1 MVYVD
6 RALEGENGDVIVGNA
21 GLRTNTG
28 FTGINDAAN
37 VSITDAKKIVLIGE
51 KGNAEFNLIES
62 TSTPIVRGGA
72 TLELGSLGLADGAQY
87 SGKLAAVSLGETGE
101 TGNLNVV
108 AGNYTVDT
116 ITARNSGSA
125 VSVSSGAT
133 LNSSNIYAN
142 AGAGI
147 TNNGTL
153 AVSGNVETTGNGQI
167 TNSSEMTIGGLANI
181 TGRLTNN
188 KNLTV
193 GNGLTVVGALINAVD
208 SELKVTGTTNVSG
221 NAVSFQNAGHAV
233 LEGDLNVIGT
243 LRNTAT
249 GHLETNKMFISGTL
263 INSNLI
269 DASDTS
275 ELYGTLTNNGTI
287 NLYDTVV
294 GQRGEMNNTHT
305 ITGVGTIT
313 VNGLLS
319 NVSNADF
326 TGENLIL
333 TTVLAGTQETATYA
347 AGVPSITNEATMDF
361 DSITVG
367 NGTEFYNY
375 GTSSA
380 DSFVVEEGGYYLNGK
395 KVSTSG
401 IAMFA
406 DVGGLDTYR
415 QLEIGGQYTNA
426 GDSYIGTATVTET
439 GTISN
444 TGNFF
449 SGESDQFVDGTGM
462 TIAAGG
468 QLLNSG
474 TAVLASSL
482 QNAGT
487 ISGDGSVTFKH
498 GGLGTN
504 VFENTGT
511 IDVGT
516 FATDGEITYNQNG
529 ADSSF
534 TADNGWFTGATINV
548 SEGTMSHQDAGSGNT
563 YNLGVQGDA
572 VIANQAT
579 VSFGTIDSNNVFN
592 IYTGS
597 TLKVENINLTENEK
611 TVNLLGGT
619 LSTTLDQIFGE
630 IRYTALDIDAD
641 TPEDLVDVEGVEVAT
656 GVGDMKDSISQGIL
670 FGWGTV
676 AFDDAVYSAGV
687 VSDVLTKL
695 DENDLPIGGHEGAG
709 VEGGLQVTFNGQA
722 SQNFNVDLANGVKA
736 RPSGSGEA
744 FGSAYAV
751 FAGETLTNT
760 TQANPGYTALYVG
773 SADQAT
779 VAGVTDANILDNNI
793 GFKQVVN
800 AAGGMTVADG
810 RHFVLVGE
818 NQSVVGDFELI
829 DGNLSIVRDGLVTL
843 GTYGTQ
849 EATKGALHDVAL
861 DNGTLRVRHGDF
873 TAENVTNN
881 GTIYIGGDGA
891 EHGGEILRE
900 DTESSLTVDSYT
912 AQTNSELLNW
922 GTFAVGNLTGAGQN
936 SGSLTNYGLLD
947 VGTAN
952 IDMLLTNLATAE
964 FDSLTV
970 AGGTLTNGAAD
981 AETNET
987 TTLNAAALTTA
998 DGSIVQNYATVTT
1011 ESASVSGRFRNTEG
1025 ATADLGALT
1034 VAGKG
1039 LLDNAGEV
1047 IADALTQTGGTVQ
1060 NAGEL
1065 TISSGAASS
1074 IAATITNSGTFT
1086 VEAGNKFSIVANGS
1100 VTNTGTFESAAD
1112 ISIEGGTLTQDSTTE
1127 MTLGNVS
1134 IADGKFVVTDGKSV
1148 SGSGELS
1155 VNKATGEAAVE
1166 NAGTIDF
1173 NTIDVTQ
1180 GSVTGNGTLGSETST
1195 ITVGDA
1201 GTVDQSNVNADSL
1214 TNSGSIT
1221 ADNMTIADSG
1231 TNEGDM
1237 SLSGSLNGDLVNN
1250 GQLTIE
1256 GGEEFT
1262 VAGGT
1267 LTNNGTLT
1275 ATENV
1280 TIDGG
1285 HIVQA
1290 SDTTA
1295 VFEDLQIESG
1305 DLTVNADKTV
1315 EGNQLIIR
1323 SDAADSVA
1331 VINNGTIDFN
1341 RINVEVGS
1349 VTGNGTLGSADSYI
1363 GVFGD
1368 SSVTQNRVEGHN
1380 VTVANGASITAT
1392 DFVSHTDVYKESW
1405 NEGVIN
1411 AVNADF
1417 GGRFDNHVSGEIS
1430 VSDSMTGN
1438 LTNIGS
1444 VIFEGENGLTFTD
1457 GKLTNNGTLAA
1468 TEKVTI
1474 GSGAEIAQISKT
1486 EATFTDLLV
1495 QGGLLSV
1502 STDRVVSGDSLKVE
1516 MASGTDA
1523 GVTNSGTIDFGSINV
1538 EQGQITGSGTLG
1550 SDTSAITVG
1559 ANGSVTQNKVIG
1571 ESIGNAGSITGNVT
1585 ADHGTNS
1592 GSIVAGDFTT
1602 KGQNGTFVNTGSITT
1617 SGAADIAGLDNR
1629 NEVTFGNGA
1638 TFNGG
1643 NVNTGTITVNGGKLD
1658 VALGDNVT
1666 SGNGNLTVNAGLD
1679 VGAEGKLTIEGP
1691 DAIASITGGAAI
1703 DGTLTSSGNT
1713 TIDKITSE
1721 SKGNLVAGGGKLN
1734 IGDLTDTDGMTFTQ
1748 TADTELSIDKGW
1760 FENST
1765 INIEGG
1771 HFDASVIKDDE
1782 GNASGMLG
1790 NNTVNIGKAGLP
1802 AVEGPDSELPSADK
1816 VDWAA
1821 DYVTV
1826 KVDTITSDT
1835 IINVNNGGVLD
1846 VDNINL
1852 TPEDGSGATVTIG
1865 TGGGLQT
1872 SLDQI
1877 FEKVSTS
1884 VIKVDAVDPETGIV
1898 DIITDVIATTTVTDV
1913 KDSIK
1918 NGLTFENG
1926 STVAWDD
1933 DDWSIEL
1940 VASVANSLTQAG
1952 LIDED
1957 HKVQQHFLGDFMG
1970 DFTVDTAHRLQE
1982 EQEAL
1987 DQSFVLDPG
1996 IVFDTTT
2003 LQNVTQVDQDANR
2016 GLVIG
2021 GPAESGENSIDYS
2034 IGFKDVANADY
2045 VDVEGGKEF
2054 VLVGETRPEDFDWTT
2069 DYTDD
2074 NKLLTD
2080 AADGGTINV
2089 NDGTFTMGSDGL
2101 VESTVGWI
2109 QNANISADGS
2119 LVTKNGEFAAWEVAN
2134 AGAID
2139 ITAGS
2144 ILHTNNVTNSGTIHV
2159 AGGLTSDNLDNRG
2172 GAIET
2177 EADSVSNIGN
2187 IATDT
2192 SSSITNA
2199 GTIVIGALEDGKL
2212 QGSVSNTGADS
2223 VLVVEADMQ
2232 FEGTLNNEGT
2242 ASYKDVTIADGT
2254 WTNSGYEQGDILTV
2268 ADGSSHTNTGT
2279 SVWNG
2284 VTIEAGA
2291 SGQNGADLGDGP
2303 KGNDENFTSDSILY
2317 VGSEEGVDDAWNIA
2331 GDYVNNGIIQAEN
2344 TENTNVTGSI
2354 TNNGQAVYDDMTVT
2368 GEGASSINIGY
2379 EEGDILTV
2387 ADGATHT
2394 NTGTSVWNGMTIG
2407 AGSSSSN
2414 GEEIP
2419 EGGLNGNDEG
2429 FTSDSIVYV
2438 GSEEG
2443 QNDVFDIAGSY
2454 VNNGIIQAEN
2464 TENTNVTGS
2473 ITNNG
2478 QAVYDDMTV
2487 TGEGASSI
2495 NIGYEQ
2501 GDILTVADGAT
2512 HTNEGTS
2519 VWNNVS
2525 IGTGS
2530 SASNGAEL
2538 GDGPKGNEE
2547 GFTSDSVLVVGS
2559 ADDDNNTF
2567 VIDGNYDNHGVID
2580 ASETEK
2586 TTVAG
2591 DLTNDGQA
2599 VYDDMTVENGGSSD
2613 NSGYEQGD
2621 ILNVAD
2627 GSSHTNT
2634 GTSIWNNV
2642 TIGEGS
2648 TGTNGEALAP
2658 DAPKGHEEGFESDSI
2673 IVIGSADDENNEFVI
2688 DGGYSNNGK
2697 LDASETE
2704 TTTVAGDLDNVG
2716 QAWYD
2721 DMTVENGGSSDNQG
2735 YEKGDILTVE
2745 EGGEHTNSGT
2755 SIWNNV
2761 NIAGSGTNDGS
2772 LAVGGEG
2779 GGDEFVIGGDYTNN
2793 GTLDASDAENTVVA
2807 GDLDNNGKAGYDD
2820 MDINDGGHST
2830 NDNYEQGDI
2839 LDVNNGGVW
2848 DQNGESH
2855 WNNVNVNE
2863 GGTANNTGDLTV
2875 EDDLVIAGDFN
2886 NTGDVTTGDLTIED
2900 GGVLDLGDGS
2910 IDAGT
2915 TTVNGGDIIVG
2926 NHKELA
2932 DENRVDYD
2940 TVVNGPINGH
2950 FWVIGNGDLSFGKD
2964 ADKLAESLG
2973 VSDIPDVHN
2982 RLSVTQTVTIG
2993 ESGSIAV
3000 GSDVWTDKDN
3010 HKDVGDGNLYFGSDS
3025 YTVIDSSIMLDG
3037 SAAFTGTADG
3047 ATVTVEDGATLV
3059 LGNLEYA
3066 GDYVITS
3073 GFETAG
3079 NTDASDWLGGWTED
3093 ALLAP
3098 VDAGSGLKWELSL
3111 GWDETKIWVN
3121 AKLEDIRNKFPDISV
3136 PDNVNDSLESCR
3148 DAGGP
3153 DQILACTVIRNP
3165 DLTDEEKTRIINSV
3179 AEIGYA
3185 AGAMAMAFNE
3195 ATQAAD
3201 SIEGRLSMKGEAFNA
3216 DGSMKDGTN
3225 GTGLWVDVLGSWT
3238 NADSYSATGNSEFG
3252 YDADSYGFI
3261 MGFDHKLKDK
3271 NVILGGAFS
3280 YTDGSLTSTGNLL
3293 ETKNSFKTFGL
3304 HAYGAW
3310 KPSERTNL
3318 VGTLSY
3324 LRSSSEAAQKLPT
3337 GAGFGSASA
3346 DIDTDLFVAGLRGEL
3361 LFTAGKA
3368 QIVPHAGV
3376 RMIVGSTDDYDTKL
3390 DGHKAY
3396 GNSADTTTTFQVPIG
3411 VAVRTDIETK
3421 EGWKV
3426 RPVADVSVIPQ
3437 FGDTEQDTAV
3447 TGTSGVSDDITGEFT
3462 GDVATAVSV
3471 GFQVESPKETTI
3483 GFRYGLTAG
3492 GEGRK
3497 DHQLKFELRKLF

>member
-1 MVYVD
+1 MNRIYKKMWNKLRGCFVAVSEAIGSRQSRGKTKSVMVGVVGFSLASLVNAGYDNGYFHDENLFSNDGTPVRISGTFTESRGEVSLNGVVQVLEGAQWTILNELRMEDDRYGGSDSIQNRGTVIFDTGLFNLTIRYSKPASAYNYGSIVLRNNSQLRGVNATFENYGSVEFQSGSYATYTGTFFNNGSVLFNTGTSGTFQSMTGSGSLTLAGSATLQGNSSLSSLTFSGGTLNITSGITTVTASLSGNGQVFMSSGTGISMDNSLIFESSSQQVGLNVIGLNTQTPESIRQVLTDYFTNYGGSAVKDAVKNISFSNGTVYVSGNLTTAQRDDMRQAFKEQFGNAVQIEFQGNISGISQNDVLNVAKVNELAEANIGLTEVVYVD
-6 RALEGENGDVIVGNA
+6 RALEGENGDVIVGDA
-21 GLRTNTG
+21 GLRTNSG
-28 FTGINDAAN
+28 FTGISDAAN
-37 VSITDAKKIVLIGE
+37 VSITDGRKIVLIGE

-101 TGNLNVV
+101 TGSLNVV

-125 VSVSSGAT
+125 VSVGSGAT

-167 TNSSEMTIGGLANI
+167 TNSSEMTINGLANI
-181 TGRLTNN
+181 TGSLTNN

-193 GNGLTVVGALINAVD
+193 GNGLTVVGALINAID
-208 SELKVTGTTNVSG
+208 SELNVTGTTNVSG

-233 LEGDLNVIGT
+233 LNGDLNVIGT

-269 DASDTS
+269 EASDTS

-319 NVSNADF
+319 NVSNGDF
-326 TGENLIL
+326 TGEELLL
-333 TTVLAGTQETATYA
+333 TTILAGSQETAR
-347 AGVPSITNEATMDF
+347 
-361 DSITVG
+361 
-367 NGTEFYNY
+367 FYNY
-375 GTSSA
+375 GTASA
-380 DSFVVEEGGYYLNGK
+380 DSFVVEEGGYYLNSTKASTNGIMLLADAGSTDAYRNYT
-395 KVSTSG
+395 VSG
-401 IAMFA
+401 
-406 DVGGLDTYR
+406 
-415 QLEIGGQYTNA
+415 EYTNA
-426 GDSYIGTATVTET
+426 GNSYLGNATVTGT
-439 GTISN
+439 GKISN
-444 TGNFF
+444 TGNLYT
-449 SGESDQFVDGTGM
+449 GESDRFVDGTGM
-462 TIAAGG
+462 IIAAGG

-482 QNAGT
+482 QNVGT
-487 ISGDGSVTFKH
+487 IRGDGSVTFKH

-516 FATDGEITYNQNG
+516 FATDGEITYNQSG
-529 ADSSF
+529 VDSTF

-572 VIANQAT
+572 VIANQTT
-579 VSFGTIDSNNVFN
+579 VSFGTIDSSNVFN
-592 IYTGS
+592 IYSGS

-619 LSTTLDQIFGE
+619 LSTTLDQIFSD

-656 GVGDMKDSISQGIL
+656 GVGDMKNSIGQGVL

-722 SQNFNVDLANGVKA
+722 SQNFTVDLANGVKA

-760 TQANPGYTALYVG
+760 TQANPGYTALYVS

-800 AAGGMTVADG
+800 AAGGVTVADG

-818 NQSVVGDFELI
+818 NASVAGDYQLI
-829 DGNLSIVRDGLVTL
+829 DGDLSIVRDGMVTL
-843 GTYGTQ
+843 GTYGTA
-849 EATKGALHDVAL
+849 EATKGDLLNVAL
-861 DNGTLRVRHGDF
+861 DDGTLRVRHGNF
-873 TAENVTNN
+873 TADAVTSD

-900 DTESSLTVDSYT
+900 DTDSSLTVDSYT

-922 GTFAVGNLTGAGQN
+922 GTFAATTLTSNGTDT
-936 SGSLTNYGLLD
+936 GSITNYGDLD
-947 VGTAN
+947 VGTATV
-952 IDMLLTNLATAE
+952 DMLITNLKTATFDTLTVNGGTVTNGSADAENSGIELTTNVLTTANGSIVRNNATLTSETTSISGSYENAEGATAD
-964 FDSLTV
+964 FGALTV
-970 AGGTLTNGAAD
+970 AENGLLGNGGTVNADSLKQTGGQIQNNGEMTIAGSAASSIAGSITNTDTLTFEAGAAVSVVD
-981 AETNET
+981 GAKVMNTGKMTFETDVN
-987 TTLNAAALTTA
+987 LTG
-998 DGSIVQNYATVTT
+998 GSIVQN
-1011 ESASVSGRFRNTEG
+1011 SD
-1025 ATADLGALT
+1025 TAMEFTNLT
-1034 VAGKG
+1034 ITGG
-1039 LLDNAGEV
+1039 LLDVELEKVVNGSGNLLVNAG
-1047 IADALTQTGGTVQ
+1047 ADAT
-1060 NAGEL
+1060 A
-1065 TISSGAASS
+1065 
-1074 IAATITNSGTFT
+1074 
-1086 VEAGNKFSIVANGS
+1086 
-1100 VTNTGTFESAAD
+1100 
-1112 ISIEGGTLTQDSTTE
+1112 IEND
-1127 MTLGNVS
+1127 
-1134 IADGKFVVTDGKSV
+1134 
-1148 SGSGELS
+1148 
-1155 VNKATGEAAVE
+1155 
-1166 NAGTIDF
+1166 GTINF
-1173 NTIDVTQ
+1173 GSINVEQ
-1180 GSVTGNGTLGSETST
+1180 GQITGNGTLGFETST
-1195 ITVGDA
+1195 ITVGA
-1201 GTVDQSNVNADSL
+1201 NGSVDQTNVIGNTVNNAGSL
-1214 TNSGSIT
+1214 T
-1221 ADNMTIADSG
+1221 ADNLMTVAG
-1231 TNEGDM
+1231 AENTGEM
-1237 SLSGSLNGDLVNN
+1237 SLSGKLDGDLVNN
-1250 GQLTIE
+1250 DQLTIE
-1256 GGEEFT
+1256 GGEEFIL
-1262 VAGGT
+1262 AGGT

-1290 SDTTA
+1290 SDTKA
-1295 VFEDLQIESG
+1295 VFEALQIEVG

-1323 SDAADSVA
+1323 SDSADSVA

-1368 SSVTQNRVEGHN
+1368 SSVAQNRVEGHN
-1380 VTVANGASITAT
+1380 ITAANGASVTAN

-1405 NEGVIN
+1405 NEGAIN

-1417 GGRFDNHVSGEIS
+1417 GGRFDNHASGEIT

-1444 VIFEGENGLTFTD
+1444 VTFEGENGLTFTD

-1486 EATFTDLLV
+1486 EASFTDLLV

-1502 STDRVVSGDSLKVE
+1502 STDRVVSGDNLQVE
-1516 MASGTDA
+1516 MTSGTDV
-1523 GVTNSGTIDFGSINV
+1523 GVTNSGTIVFDNMTV
-1538 EQGQITGSGTLG
+1538 TQGHVTGSGTFG
-1550 SDTSAITVG
+1550 SETSTITVG
-1559 ANGSVTQNKVIG
+1559 ANGSVEQGNIIG
-1571 ESIGNAGSITGNVT
+1571 SQIDNTGLISGNVSANAGS
-1585 ADHGTNS
+1585 NS
-1592 GSIVAGDFTT
+1592 GTITAGDLTL
-1602 KGQNGTFVNTGSITT
+1602 GQDGGSFVNTGSITT
-1617 SGAADIAGLDNR
+1617 SGAANVAGLDNR

-1638 TFNGG
+1638 SFKGG

-1679 VGAEGKLTIEGP
+1679 VGADGKLTIEGP
-1691 DAIASITGGAAI
+1691 DAIASITGGATI
-1703 DGTLTSSGNT
+1703 NGTLMSSGNT

-1721 SKGNLVAGGGKLN
+1721 SKGNLSAGGGKLN

-1771 HFDASVIKDDE
+1771 HFDASVIRDDE

-1790 NNTVNIGKAGLP
+1790 NNTVNIGKAGLQ

-1835 IINVNNGGVLD
+1835 IINVTNGGVLD

-1877 FEKVSTS
+1877 FEKVATS
-1884 VIKVDAVDPETGIV
+1884 VVKVDAVDPETGIV

-1957 HKVQQHFLGDFMG
+1957 HNLGDFMG

-2003 LQNVTQVDQDANR
+2003 LHNVTQADQDANR

-2074 NKLLTD
+2074 NKLLAD

-2119 LVTKNGEFAAWEVAN
+2119 LVTKKGEFAAWEVTN

-2159 AGGLTSDNLDNRG
+2159 AGGLTTDNLDNRG

-2199 GTIVIGALEDGKL
+2199 GTIVIGALKDGKL
-2212 QGSVSNTGADS
+2212 QGSVSSTGADS
-2223 VLVVEADMQ
+2223 VLVVDADMQ

-2242 ASYKDVTIADGT
+2242 ASYKDVTIELGS
-2254 WTNSGYEQGDILTV
+2254 WENSGYEQG
-2268 ADGSSHTNTGT
+2268 
-2279 SVWNG
+2279 
-2284 VTIEAGA
+2284 
-2291 SGQNGADLGDGP
+2291 GD
-2303 KGNDENFTSDSILY
+2303 
-2317 VGSEEGVDDAWNIA
+2317 
-2331 GDYVNNGIIQAEN
+2331 
-2344 TENTNVTGSI
+2344 
-2354 TNNGQAVYDDMTVT
+2354 
-2368 GEGASSINIGY
+2368 
-2379 EEGDILTV
+2379 LTV
-2387 ADGATHT
+2387 ADGA
-2394 NTGTSVWNGMTIG
+2394 
-2407 AGSSSSN
+2407 
-2414 GEEIP
+2414 E
-2419 EGGLNGNDEG
+2419 
-2429 FTSDSIVYV
+2429 
-2438 GSEEG
+2438 
-2443 QNDVFDIAGSY
+2443 
-2454 VNNGIIQAEN
+2454 
-2464 TENTNVTGS
+2464 
-2473 ITNNG
+2473 
-2478 QAVYDDMTV
+2478 
-2487 TGEGASSI
+2487 
-2495 NIGYEQ
+2495 
-2501 GDILTVADGAT
+2501 
-2512 HTNEGTS
+2512 
-2519 VWNNVS
+2519 
-2525 IGTGS
+2525 
-2530 SASNGAEL
+2530 
-2538 GDGPKGNEE
+2538 
-2547 GFTSDSVLVVGS
+2547 
-2559 ADDDNNTF
+2559 
-2567 VIDGNYDNHGVID
+2567 
-2580 ASETEK
+2580 
-2586 TTVAG
+2586 
-2591 DLTNDGQA
+2591 
-2599 VYDDMTVENGGSSD
+2599 
-2613 NSGYEQGD
+2613 
-2621 ILNVAD
+2621 
-2627 GSSHTNT
+2627 HTNT
-2634 GTSIWNNV
+2634 GTSIWNNA
-2642 TIGEGS
+2642 TINGS
-2648 TGTNGEALAP
+2648 
-2658 DAPKGHEEGFESDSI
+2658 
-2673 IVIGSADDENNEFVI
+2673 
-2688 DGGYSNNGK
+2688 
-2697 LDASETE
+2697 
-2704 TTTVAGDLDNVG
+2704 
-2716 QAWYD
+2716 
-2721 DMTVENGGSSDNQG
+2721 M
-2735 YEKGDILTVE
+2735 
-2745 EGGEHTNSGT
+2745 TNSG
-2755 SIWNNV
+2755 
-2761 NIAGSGTNDGS
+2761 
-2772 LAVGGEG
+2772 
-2779 GGDEFVIGGDYTNN
+2779 GGDNGGFKV
-2793 GTLDASDAENTVVA
+2793 GSDAEGDSFVINGTFENLA
-2807 GDLDNNGKAGYDD
+2807 G
-2820 MDINDGGHST
+2820 SPT
-2830 NDNYEQGDI
+2830 
-2839 LDVNNGGVW
+2839 
-2848 DQNGESH
+2848 
-2855 WNNVNVNE
+2855 
-2863 GGTANNTGDLTV
+2863 TARP
-2875 EDDLVIAGDFN
+2875 
-2886 NTGDVTTGDLTIED
+2886 
-2900 GGVLDLGDGS
+2900 S
-2910 IDAGT
+2910 T
-2915 TTVNGGDIIVG
+2915 TT
-2926 NHKELA
+2926 
-2932 DENRVDYD
+2932 
-2940 TVVNGPINGH
+2940 
-2950 FWVIGNGDLSFGKD
+2950 
-2964 ADKLAESLG
+2964 
-2973 VSDIPDVHN
+2973 
-2982 RLSVTQTVTIG
+2982 
-2993 ESGSIAV
+2993 
-3000 GSDVWTDKDN
+3000 
-3010 HKDVGDGNLYFGSDS
+3010 
-3025 YTVIDSSIMLDG
+3025 
-3037 SAAFTGTADG
+3037 
-3047 ATVTVEDGATLV
+3047 
-3059 LGNLEYA
+3059 
-3066 GDYVITS
+3066 
-3073 GFETAG
+3073 
-3079 NTDASDWLGGWTED
+3079 
-3093 ALLAP
+3093 
-3098 VDAGSGLKWELSL
+3098 
-3111 GWDETKIWVN
+3111 
-3121 AKLEDIRNKFPDISV
+3121 
-3136 PDNVNDSLESCR
+3136 
-3148 DAGGP
+3148 
-3153 DQILACTVIRNP
+3153 
-3165 DLTDEEKTRIINSV
+3165 
-3179 AEIGYA
+3179 
-3185 AGAMAMAFNE
+3185 
-3195 ATQAAD
+3195 
-3201 SIEGRLSMKGEAFNA
+3201 
-3216 DGSMKDGTN
+3216 
-3225 GTGLWVDVLGSWT
+3225 
-3238 NADSYSATGNSEFG
+3238 
-3252 YDADSYGFI
+3252 
-3261 MGFDHKLKDK
+3261 
-3271 NVILGGAFS
+3271 
-3280 YTDGSLTSTGNLL
+3280 
-3293 ETKNSFKTFGL
+3293 
-3304 HAYGAW
+3304 
-3310 KPSERTNL
+3310 
-3318 VGTLSY
+3318 
-3324 LRSSSEAAQKLPT
+3324 
-3337 GAGFGSASA
+3337 
-3346 DIDTDLFVAGLRGEL
+3346 
-3361 LFTAGKA
+3361 
-3368 QIVPHAGV
+3368 
-3376 RMIVGSTDDYDTKL
+3376 
-3390 DGHKAY
+3390 
-3396 GNSADTTTTFQVPIG
+3396 
-3411 VAVRTDIETK
+3411 
-3421 EGWKV
+3421 
-3426 RPVADVSVIPQ
+3426 
-3437 FGDTEQDTAV
+3437 
-3447 TGTSGVSDDITGEFT
+3447 
-3462 GDVATAVSV
+3462 
-3471 GFQVESPKETTI
+3471 
-3483 GFRYGLTAG
+3483 
-3492 GEGRK
+3492 
-3497 DHQLKFELRKLF
+3497 

>member
-125 VSVSSGAT
+125 VSVGSGAT

-147 TNNGTL
+147 NNSGTL
-153 AVSGNVETTGNGQI
+153 DVSGNVEATGSGRI
-167 TNSSEMTIGGLANI
+167 ENSGEMSISGELSAIGTVINS
-181 TGRLTNN
+181 
-188 KNLTV
+188 KNLTI
-193 GNGLTVVGALINAVD
+193 GNGLQVTGGVINTGKLDVTGDTSLVGASNTFTNSGTA
-208 SELKVTGTTNVSG
+208 SLK
-221 NAVSFQNAGHAV
+221 
-233 LEGDLNVIGT
+233 GDLTIAGT
-243 LRNTAT
+243 LENSNGAF
-249 GHLETNKMFISGTL
+249 LETNKMLVSGVVNNYGE
-263 INSNLI
+263 IE
-269 DASDTS
+269 ASDTS
-275 ELYGTLTNNGTI
+275 EVYGTLTNTGTI
-287 NLYDTVV
+287 ELYDTVV
-294 GQRGEMNNTHT
+294 GQRGAVNNTHT

-347 AGVPSITNEATMDF
+347 AGVPSITNEASMDF
-361 DSITVG
+361 DNITVG

-375 GTSSA
+375 GTSNA
-380 DSFVVEEGGYYLNGK
+380 DKMVVEEGGYYLNGK

-401 IAMFA
+401 ITTFA
-406 DVGGLDTYR
+406 DAGATDTYR
-415 QLEIGGQYTNA
+415 QLEISGQYTNA

-516 FATDGEITYNQNG
+516 FATDGEITYNQSG

-619 LSTTLDQIFGE
+619 LSTTLDQIFGD

-760 TQANPGYTALYVG
+760 TQANSGYTALYVG

-800 AAGGMTVADG
+800 AAGGMTVADD

-912 AQTNSELLNW
+912 AQANSELLNW
-922 GTFAVGNLTGAGQN
+922 GTFAVGNLTSAGQN

-970 AGGTLTNGAAD
+970 AGGTLTNGAAA

-1011 ESASVSGRFRNTEG
+1011 ESASVSGRFRNMED

-1074 IAATITNSGTFT
+1074 VAATITNSGTFT

-1112 ISIEGGTLTQDSTTE
+1112 ISIEGGTLTQDSATE

-1173 NTIDVTQ
+1173 DTIDVAQ
-1180 GSVTGNGTLGSETST
+1180 GSVTGNGTLGSGTST
-1195 ITVGDA
+1195 ITVGDT
-1201 GTVDQSNVNADSL
+1201 GSVDQSNVNADSL
-1214 TNSGSIT
+1214 TNSGSLT
-1221 ADNMTIADSG
+1221 ADNVTIAGSG

-1237 SLSGSLNGDLVNN
+1237 SLSASLDGDLVNN

-1262 VAGGT
+1262 LAGGT

-1275 ATENV
+1275 ATEDV

-1392 DFVSHTDVYKESW
+1392 DFVSHTDVYRESW

-1417 GGRFDNHVSGEIS
+1417 GGRFDNHVSGEIT

-1550 SDTSAITVG
+1550 SETSAITVG

-1617 SGAADIAGLDNR
+1617 SGSAVIAGLDNR

-1679 VGAEGKLTIEGP
+1679 VGADGKLTIEGP

-2003 LQNVTQVDQDANR
+2003 LHNVTQADQDANR

-2109 QNANISADGS
+2109 QNVNISADGS

-2159 AGGLTSDNLDNRG
+2159 AGGFTSDNLDNRG

-2187 IATDT
+2187 IATDA

-2199 GTIVIGALEDGKL
+2199 GTIEIGALEDGKL

-2223 VLVVEADMQ
+2223 VLVVDADMQ

-2268 ADGSSHTNTGT
+2268 ANGSSHTNTGT

-2379 EEGDILTV
+2379 EQGDILTV
-2387 ADGATHT
+2387 TDGATHT

-2407 AGSSSSN
+2407 ADSSSSN

-2487 TGEGASSI
+2487 TGEGTSSI

-3280 YTDGSLTSTGNLL
+3280 YTDGSLTSTGDLL

-3447 TGTSGVSDDITGEFT
+3447 TGTSGVTDDITGEFT
-3462 GDVATAVSV
+3462 GDFATAVSV
-3471 GFQVESPKETTI
+3471 GFQVESPKDTTI

-3497 DHQLKFELRKLF
+3497 DHQLKFEFRKLF